1 MHRIGNKRAKTRRK
15 EGCKMNLQHSDSR
28 RLEQYTQ
35 ELLRMYQKRREVLSH
50 LESTTADKGRL
61 EPTMSQADQNR
72 NSDQLIA
79 SQTEGRTANQPTTQ
93 PQTEEG
99 MNNQSAQPQAE
110 DNRMSNQPSQ
120 SQTEDRMNS
129 QPAQSQTEDNRM
141 NNQPAQSQAED
152 RMNSQ
157 TSQSQTEDR
166 MNNQS
171 AQPQTEDRLN
181 NQSAQSQAED
191 RMNSQ
196 PAQPQVE
203 DRLNSQTAQ
212 SQTEDRLNNQ
222 SAQSQAAA
230 RQNESLLNNT
240 EETVPTLLRD
250 DETTMPSQGQVLSE
264 SEAESDHDAAMEEF
278 LRENPSNGFIKVQ
291 AYSGLGAFP
300 VKGVRIRI
308 TKEIGGKE
316 ILFVNDVTDESGKT
330 QARSL
335 PAPNLSMS
343 QTPGQPG
350 ALPPYSTYTLT
361 AEKPDYITLIKR
373 DLPIFP
379 GVISIQPLEMLAVP
393 KSQLTSQPIVNEE
406 EEPNL

>member
-1 MHRIGNKRAKTRRK
+1 
-15 EGCKMNLQHSDSR
+15 MNLQHSDSR

-61 EPTMSQADQNR
+61 EPTMSEPTMSQAEQNR

-93 PQTEEG
+93 PQTEDR
-99 MNNQSAQPQAE
+99 MNSQS
-110 DNRMSNQPSQ
+110 SQ

-129 QPAQSQTEDNRM
+129 QPS
-141 NNQPAQSQAED
+141 
-152 RMNSQ
+152 
-157 TSQSQTEDR
+157 
-166 MNNQS
+166 
-171 AQPQTEDRLN
+171 QPQTEDRLN
-181 NQSAQSQAED
+181 NQSAQ
-191 RMNSQ
+191 
-196 PAQPQVE
+196 P
-203 DRLNSQTAQ
+203 
-212 SQTEDRLNNQ
+212 
-222 SAQSQAAA
+222 QAAA
-230 RQNESLLNNT
+230 RQNEGLLNNT

-343 QTPGQPG
+343 QTPEQPG

>member
-1 MHRIGNKRAKTRRK
+1 
-15 EGCKMNLQHSDSR
+15 MNLQHSDSR

-35 ELLRMYQKRREVLSH
+35 ELLRMYQKRREILSH
-50 LESTTADKGRL
+50 IESATADKGHL
-61 EPTMSQADQNR
+61 ESTMSQADQNR
-72 NSDQLIA
+72 TGDQLIA
-79 SQTEGRTANQPTTQ
+79 SQTEGRMNNQPSQ
-93 PQTEEG
+93 SIVEDR
-99 MNNQSAQPQAE
+99 MNSQSAQPQAE
-110 DNRMSNQPSQ
+110 
-120 SQTEDRMNS
+120 E
-129 QPAQSQTEDNRM
+129 NRM
-141 NNQPAQSQAED
+141 NNQPSQSIAED

-157 TSQSQTEDR
+157 SAQPQVEENRMSSQSAQPQAEEIRMNNQPSQSIAEDR
-166 MNNQS
+166 MNNQPS
-171 AQPQTEDRLN
+171 QSIVEDRMSS
-181 NQSAQSQAED
+181 QSAQSQ
-191 RMNSQ
+191 
-196 PAQPQVE
+196 
-203 DRLNSQTAQ
+203 T
-212 SQTEDRLNNQ
+212 
-222 SAQSQAAA
+222 AA
-230 RQNESLLNNT
+230 RQNEGLLNNT

-308 TKEIGGKE
+308 TKEIGDKE
-316 ILFVNDVTDESGKT
+316 IFFVNDVTDESGKT

-350 ALPPYSTYTLT
+350 ALPPYSTYTLI

-393 KSQLTSQPIVNEE
+393 KSQLTPPPIVDEE

>member
-1 MHRIGNKRAKTRRK
+1 
-15 EGCKMNLQHSDSR
+15 MNLQHSDSR

-35 ELLRMYQKRREVLSH
+35 ELLRMYQKRREILSH
-50 LESTTADKGRL
+50 IESATADKGHL
-61 EPTMSQADQNR
+61 ESTMSQADQNR
-72 NSDQLIA
+72 TGDQLIA
-79 SQTEGRTANQPTTQ
+79 SQTEGR
-93 PQTEEG
+93 
-99 MNNQSAQPQAE
+99 MN
-110 DNRMSNQPSQ
+110 NQPSQ
-120 SQTEDRMNS
+120 SIVEDRMS
-129 QPAQSQTEDNRM
+129 S
-141 NNQPAQSQAED
+141 
-152 RMNSQ
+152 
-157 TSQSQTEDR
+157 
-166 MNNQS
+166 
-171 AQPQTEDRLN
+171 
-181 NQSAQSQAED
+181 QSAQSQ
-191 RMNSQ
+191 
-196 PAQPQVE
+196 
-203 DRLNSQTAQ
+203 T
-212 SQTEDRLNNQ
+212 
-222 SAQSQAAA
+222 AA
-230 RQNESLLNNT
+230 RQNEGLLNNT

-308 TKEIGGKE
+308 TKEIGDKE
-316 ILFVNDVTDESGKT
+316 IFFVNDVTDESGKT

-350 ALPPYSTYTLT
+350 ALPPYSTYTLI

-393 KSQLTSQPIVNEE
+393 KSQLTPPPIVDEE

>member
-1 MHRIGNKRAKTRRK
+1 
-15 EGCKMNLQHSDSR
+15 MNLQHSDSR

-61 EPTMSQADQNR
+61 EPTMSQAEQNR

-79 SQTEGRTANQPTTQ
+79 SQTEGRMVNQPTQ
-93 PQTEEG
+93 P
-99 MNNQSAQPQAE
+99 
-110 DNRMSNQPSQ
+110 
-120 SQTEDRMNS
+120 
-129 QPAQSQTEDNRM
+129 
-141 NNQPAQSQAED
+141 
-152 RMNSQ
+152 
-157 TSQSQTEDR
+157 QTEDR

-171 AQPQTEDRLN
+171 AQPQVEHNSLSSQPAQPQTEDRLN
-181 NQSAQSQAED
+181 SQSSQSQAEDRLNSQPSQPQTEDRLSNQPSQSQAEDRLSSQPAQSQAED
-191 RMNSQ
+191 RMSSQPSQSQTEDNRMNSQ
-196 PAQPQVE
+196 
-203 DRLNSQTAQ
+203 SSQ
-212 SQTEDRLNNQ
+212 SQTEDRLNSQPSQPQTEDRLNSQPSQSQAEDRMNNQ
-222 SAQSQAAA
+222 SAQPQAAA
-230 RQNESLLNNT
+230 RQNEGLLNNT

>member
-1 MHRIGNKRAKTRRK
+1 
-15 EGCKMNLQHSDSR
+15 MNLQHSDSR

-35 ELLRMYQKRREVLSH
+35 ELLRMYQKRREILSH
-50 LESTTADKGRL
+50 IESATADKGHL
-61 EPTMSQADQNR
+61 ESTMSQADQNR
-72 NSDQLIA
+72 TGDQLIA
-79 SQTEGRTANQPTTQ
+79 SQTEGRMNNQPSQ
-93 PQTEEG
+93 SIVEDR
-99 MNNQSAQPQAE
+99 MNSQSAQPQAE
-110 DNRMSNQPSQ
+110 
-120 SQTEDRMNS
+120 E
-129 QPAQSQTEDNRM
+129 NRM
-141 NNQPAQSQAED
+141 NNQP
-152 RMNSQ
+152 
-157 TSQSQTEDR
+157 SQSIAEDR
-166 MNNQS
+166 MNNQPS
-171 AQPQTEDRLN
+171 QSIVEDRMSS
-181 NQSAQSQAED
+181 QSAQSQ
-191 RMNSQ
+191 
-196 PAQPQVE
+196 
-203 DRLNSQTAQ
+203 T
-212 SQTEDRLNNQ
+212 
-222 SAQSQAAA
+222 AA
-230 RQNESLLNNT
+230 RQNEGLLNNT

-308 TKEIGGKE
+308 TKEIGDKE
-316 ILFVNDVTDESGKT
+316 IFFVNDVTDESGKT

-350 ALPPYSTYTLT
+350 ALPPYSTYTLI

-393 KSQLTSQPIVNEE
+393 KSQLTPPPIVDEE

>member
-1 MHRIGNKRAKTRRK
+1 
-15 EGCKMNLQHSDSR
+15 
-28 RLEQYTQ
+28 
-35 ELLRMYQKRREVLSH
+35 
-50 LESTTADKGRL
+50 
-61 EPTMSQADQNR
+61 
-72 NSDQLIA
+72 
-79 SQTEGRTANQPTTQ
+79 
-93 PQTEEG
+93 
-99 MNNQSAQPQAE
+99 
-110 DNRMSNQPSQ
+110 
-120 SQTEDRMNS
+120 MNS
-129 QPAQSQTEDNRM
+129 QPS
-141 NNQPAQSQAED
+141 QSQAED
-152 RMNSQ
+152 RMTSQ
-157 TSQSQTEDR
+157 TSQSQAEDR
-166 MNNQS
+166 LNSQT

-181 NQSAQSQAED
+181 NQSAQ
-191 RMNSQ
+191 
-196 PAQPQVE
+196 P
-203 DRLNSQTAQ
+203 
-212 SQTEDRLNNQ
+212 
-222 SAQSQAAA
+222 QAAA
-230 RQNESLLNNT
+230 RQNEGLLNNT

-393 KSQLTSQPIVNEE
+393 KSQLTSQPIVSEE